1 MHRFHAEYHLNR
13 NSGYYFLFFFLLFS
27 LVSRFLQLFI
37 VKLLVACFCKLI
49 TFTLAK
55 TTESFFLSRIKFHGV
70 NFSRCEMFHGGYDL
84 FHGVKNFHSGNDF
97 FTAWNISLWPWL
109 FSRRVHGMKE
119 KFHSHSNNIFPF
131 HALERE
137 NSPSMKF
144 RQATFS
150 REGSHML
157 KKIYKKD

>member
-49 TFTLAK
+49 RFTLAK
-55 TTESFFLSRIKFHGV
+55 TTESFFHSRIKFHGV

-109 FSRRVHGMKE
+109 FSRRVHGVKE

-137 NSPSMKF
+137 NSPSVKF
-144 RQATFS
+144 R
-150 REGSHML
+150 
-157 KKIYKKD
+157 